1 MEKIIEK
8 LYQLHLQE
16 EDFFLGVVDREKMQK
31 EYDVYCA
38 LSQTLP
44 AFMKEQLTEY
54 SNLNEERHQAELKA
68 AYEYGFKT
76 AIKIVL
82 EGIKE

>member
-1 MEKIIEK
+1 
-8 LYQLHLQE
+8 
-16 EDFFLGVVDREKMQK
+16 
-31 EYDVYCA
+31 
-38 LSQTLP
+38 
-44 AFMKEQLTEY
+44 MKEQLTEY